1 LPIDDTHKNLTL
13 AQAKMAARIRI
24 IQAEKLGKQPTLQVE
39 GAVEA
44 AREVGAAISRA
55 QVSTV
60 QKIFLSLAVVQRS
73 TLRQIVR
80 S

>member
-1 LPIDDTHKNLTL
+1 
-13 AQAKMAARIRI
+13 MAARIRI
-24 IQAEKLGKQPTLQVE
+24 IQAEKLGRQRTLQVE
-39 GAVEA
+39 GVVEA
-44 AREVGAAISRA
+44 AREVGTAISSA
-55 QVSTV
+55 QVLTV